1 MGRWALFLKYPFGN
15 VYFPEVDHSPT
26 RWGCLGEFMSI
37 GISENV
43 PVMDALEH
51 SLTYDQT
58 VSRTLVH
65 RAAVSEVFLTDAC
78 GPDDAEG
85 VRIAA
90 QWPRSHALYE
100 PDVAGFSDPVL
111 MVETV
116 RQAAVYTAHR
126 FHGVSLNHRFI
137 FCDLQLDIDVPHPLR
152 VGATPL
158 HVVLDGRFTPKANPP
173 AKRFEARF
181 STAVHVD
188 GQRCGRASV
197 RLLAVGDELYTAL
210 RHRVSHPVGGPR
222 PARPGMLLPPGEV
235 GQVRPENVLLSAEGG
250 GRYGMHLATGHPGYF
265 EHACDH
271 VPGMALVEAFRQAGH
286 QTLRRSGELRSHLM
300 TGCEVRFDSFGELD
314 APVTIQAHEH
324 HASSAGP
331 GDRSVR
337 LTAFQGEVALARATT
352 TYRLHSTCQPA
363 VTV

>member
-1 MGRWALFLKYPFGN
+1 
-15 VYFPEVDHSPT
+15 
-26 RWGCLGEFMSI
+26 MSI
-37 GISENV
+37 CISENV
-43 PVMDALEH
+43 QGMGASEH
-51 SLTYDQT
+51 ALTYDQT
-58 VSRTLVH
+58 VSRALVH

-78 GPDDAEG
+78 RVDDTEG

-100 PDVAGFSDPVL
+100 PDEAGFSDPVL

-116 RQAAVYTAHR
+116 RQAAVYAAHR
-126 FHGVSLNHRFI
+126 FHDVSLTHRFI
-137 FCDLQLDIDVPHPLR
+137 FCDLRLDIDVPHPLR

-158 HVVLDGRFTPKANPP
+158 HVVLDGRFTPNGNPT
-173 AKRFEARF
+173 AERFEARF

-197 RLLAVGDELYTAL
+197 RLLAVGDESYTAL
-210 RHRVSHPVGGPR
+210 RYRVSTLVGGPR
-222 PARPGMLLPPGEV
+222 PTRPGMLLSPTEV
-235 GQVRPENVLLSAEGG
+235 GQVRPENVLLSREGV
-250 GRYGMHLATGHPGYF
+250 GRFGVHLATGHPGYF

-286 QTLRRSGELRSHLM
+286 QTLRQSGELRSHLM
-300 TGCEVRFDSFGELD
+300 TGCEVSFDSFGELD
-314 APVTIQAHEH
+314 VPVTIRAHQH
-324 HASSAGP
+324 HAPSAGP

-352 TYRLHSTCQPA
+352 TYRLHGTCQPP